1 MQVAAN
7 LSPGPERESE
17 LANALTA
24 LRSRLAVAADAAGR
38 NVGEIELLPITK
50 FFPATDVA
58 ILSRLGSWA
67 FGESRE
73 QEAAAKA
80 GEVARLLSLSAQQG
94 AQRRQNVVPHLPA
107 ASAGNN
113 PVGDP
118 TSSSVRPHVRWHMVG
133 QIQRNKA
140 RSLAGWAHTAHS
152 VSSTRV
158 VTALDHAV
166 AAALSDGRREDPLRV
181 YVQISLDGD
190 VSRGGVDVS
199 NPGAIDE
206 ICAQVEASE
215 SLELVGLM
223 GVPPLDWD
231 PDTAFRRLQSEHH
244 RIRREHPDA
253 AGLSAGM
260 SNDLEAAVKHGSTC
274 VRVGTALL
282 GRRPLPSPLT

>member
-24 LRSRLAVAADAAGR
+24 LRSRLAAAADAAGR

-80 GEVARLLSLSAQQG
+80 GEVARLLGLPTQG
-94 AQRRQNVVPHLPA
+94 GRNMLPHLPS
-107 ASAGNN
+107 ASAGNS
-113 PVGDP
+113 PASDP
-118 TSSSVRPHVRWHMVG
+118 TSSSVRPHVHWHMVG

-140 RSLAGWAHTAHS
+140 RSLAEWAHTAHS

-190 VSRGGVDVS
+190 VSRGGADVS
-199 NPGAIDE
+199 NPEAVDE

-231 PDTAFRRLQSEHH
+231 PDTAFRRLQSEHR
-244 RIRREHPDA
+244 RIRRAHPDA

-282 GRRPLPSPLT
+282 GRRPLPSPLK